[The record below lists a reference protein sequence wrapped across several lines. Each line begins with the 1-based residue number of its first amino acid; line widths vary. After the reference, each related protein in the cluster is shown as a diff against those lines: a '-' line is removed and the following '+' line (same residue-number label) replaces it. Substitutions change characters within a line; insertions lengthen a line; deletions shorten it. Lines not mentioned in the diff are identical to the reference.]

1 MKNQTNSP
9 WTEEHNTTLKALVES
24 GIAYSA
30 IVEKLNATCGTAYTR
45 NACIGRA
52 KRLGLI
58 TPTREPAPRK
68 PRNRT
73 GEKRSTAN
81 KGHHHTVA
89 RITRANGN
97 STVMRITY
105 SIEAKQQA
113 LRCVEIVPRN
123 VTLIDLEPGD
133 CRYPYGD
140 ETITFCGH
148 PKQDGSQYCTP
159 HHHLCWVKPVSA
171 PVKARVYHGVDFAA

>member
-1 MKNQTNSP
+1 MRNQTNTP
-9 WTEEHNTTLKALVES
+9 WTDEHNAVLKTLVES

-30 IVEKLNATCGTAYTR
+30 IAVQLNAACGTVYTR

-52 KRLGLI
+52 KRLDLI
-58 TPTREPAPRK
+58 SPTRERAPRK
-68 PRNRT
+68 PRDRT

-81 KGHHHTVA
+81 HGHHHTVA

-97 STVMRITY
+97 SNAMRVIY

-113 LRCVEIVPRN
+113 LRCVDIEPRGL
-123 VTLIDLEPGD
+123 TLIDLEPGD

-159 HHHLCWVKPVSA
+159 HHHLCWVRPVA
-171 PVKARVYHGVDFAA
+171 PKKAPNYRPYALGAA